1 MASVNNQ
8 SNIESLKN
16 EIERL
21 TRELDQASSE
31 KVQSAQYGLVLLEE
45 KKELQQKCEEFEA
58 LYENTKH
65 ELNITQEALAKF
77 QTSHKVTTKTGIE
90 TEESLINESVARESS
105 LTLQILELE
114 NEIKQCRHELER
126 VTAER
131 DRMLQENND
140 MGKDKEDRNMECKKL
155 RTELREVKF
164 RENRLISDYSELEE
178 ENIALQKQ
186 VSALKSSQ
194 VEFESLKHE
203 IRRLQEEMDL
213 LNLQLEEMTNLKKIA
228 EKHME
233 EALESL
239 QSEREA
245 KYALKKELDQ
255 QINRESFYNINN
267 LAYRIRGIAGEDPVS
282 SDCEDDLPGLKH
294 LEATICSEV
303 QSPDGKQVDL
313 FSEVHLNELRKLE
326 KQLEALEKDKISLTQ
341 SLRENQGMVEKSQ
354 GELQVFV
361 ARLTQLAAHVD
372 SLQHLS
378 QTVDKNLTKPAEEA
392 ARALQQYQQWFKMSS
407 KEIEL
412 LKRDIKE
419 LENLTNVSDATLQ
432 LRNEITNLKNKLF
445 DTEQKSMDLDSDLK
459 LLRDFAC
466 EAGASLDESQNTLQ
480 GVSEDLA
487 QLYHH
492 LCTINGQTPSRVILD
507 HEKEGLTPM
516 TETAPPIGEM
526 SKIELLRS
534 RLKNDIPLHELE
546 PLNDTATL
554 SRNVFTIVDQ
564 IKHLRTAVESTIE
577 LSKNKRGTTDGSYE
591 SSRDESSESEIQEL
605 QEQVVRLK
613 SLLST
618 KREQIAT
625 LRTVLKSNK
634 NTAEVALTN
643 LKSKYEKE
651 KTIVS
656 ETMMKLRNELR
667 LLKEDAAT
675 FSSLRAMF
683 AARCEEYVTQV
694 DELQQ
699 QLSAAEDE
707 KKTLNQLLRLAVQQK
722 LNITQRLEEL
732 EVDREIRNAAR
743 RPNNRNYS
751 RGGRSGGR
759 DVF

>member
-1 MASVNNQ
+1 MAATMASQ
-8 SNIESLKN
+8 EEILKS

-45 KKELQQKCEEFEA
+45 KKDLQQKCEELES
-58 LYENTKH
+58 LYENAKH
-65 ELNITQEALAKF
+65 ELHITQEALTKF
-77 QTSHKVTTKTGIE
+77 QSSHKVTTKSGIE
-90 TEESLINESVARESS
+90 SEESLLSESAARETS
-105 LTLQILELE
+105 LYSQIIELE
-114 NEIKQCRHELER
+114 NDNKQLRHELDR

-140 MGKDKEDRNMECKKL
+140 MGKDKEDRSMECKRL
-155 RTELREVKF
+155 RTELREIKF
-164 RENRLISDYSELEE
+164 RENRLILDYSELEE

-186 VSALKSSQ
+186 VSSLKSSQ

-203 IRRLQEEMDL
+203 IRRLHEEMDL
-213 LNLQLEEMTNLKKIA
+213 LNLQVEELTNLKKIA

-267 LAYRIRGIAGEDPVS
+267 LAYSIRGITEETVLGSDGE
-282 SDCEDDLPGLKH
+282 EEGLKH
-294 LEATICSEV
+294 IEASLSSGTGSELT
-303 QSPDGKQVDL
+303 SPDDKHVDL
-313 FSEVHLNELRKLE
+313 FSEVHMNELKKLE
-326 KQLEALEKDKISLTQ
+326 KQLEVLEKEKINLNQ
-341 SLRENQGMVEKSQ
+341 GLRENQSLVEKSQ
-354 GELQVFV
+354 GELQVFM

-378 QTVDKNLTKPAEEA
+378 NNFDKVLQKPSEEA
-392 ARALQQYQQWFKMSS
+392 TKLISQYQNWFKLSS
-407 KEIEL
+407 KEVDQ
-412 LKRDIKE
+412 LKEDIKQ
-419 LENLTNVSDATLQ
+419 LEKHANISDATLM
-432 LRNEITNLKNKLF
+432 LRNEITNVKNKLL
-445 DTEQKSMDLDSDLK
+445 DTEQKRMEVEGDFK
-459 LLRDFAC
+459 LLTEFSK
-466 EAGASLDESQNTLQ
+466 EAGASLEETQNNIQT
-480 GVSEDLA
+480 VTEELA

-492 LCTINGQTPSRVILD
+492 VCTVNGQTPTRVVLD
-507 HEKEGLTPM
+507 HEKEGMTPM
-516 TETAPPIGEM
+516 TETAPMMIGEM
-526 SKIELLRS
+526 SKLELLRT
-534 RLKNDIPLHELE
+534 RLKSDVPIHDLE
-546 PLNDTATL
+546 SLNDTATL
-554 SRNVFTIVDQ
+554 ARNVCTIVDQ
-564 IKHLRTAVESTIE
+564 IKHLRTAIESTIE
-577 LSKNKRGTTDGSYE
+577 KSKREKTNGTYE
-591 SSRDESSESEIQEL
+591 SKDENNEEIQEL
-605 QEQVVRLK
+605 QEQVIRLK

-643 LKSKYEKE
+643 LKSKYENE

-656 ETMMKLRNELR
+656 ETMMSLRNELR

-699 QLSAAEDE
+699 QLTAAEDE

-722 LNITQRLEEL
+722 LSLTQRLEEL
-732 EVDREIRNAAR
+732 EVDREIRNAR
-743 RPNNRNYS
+743 RQNNRNFQ
-751 RGGRSGGR
+751 RAGRSNR
-759 DVF
+759 DNLF

>member
-1 MASVNNQ
+1 MAAATDS
-8 SNIESLKN
+8 ELLKS

-21 TRELDQASSE
+21 TRELDQTISE
-31 KVQSAQYGLVLLEE
+31 QVQSAQYGLVLLEE
-45 KKELQQKCEEFEA
+45 KKELQQKCDDFEA
-58 LYENTKH
+58 LYEVTKH
-65 ELNITQEALAKF
+65 ELHITQEALAKF
-77 QTSHKVTTKTGIE
+77 QSSHKVTTKTGIE
-90 TEESLINESVARESS
+90 TEESLLHESAVRETS
-105 LTLQILELE
+105 LYSQIVDLE
-114 NEIKQCRHELER
+114 NENKQLRHELDR

-131 DRMLQENND
+131 DRMLQENSD
-140 MGKDKEDRNMECKKL
+140 MGKDKDDRGMECKRL
-155 RTELREVKF
+155 RAELREIKF

-203 IRRLQEEMDL
+203 IRRLHEEMDL
-213 LNLQLEEMTNLKKIA
+213 LNLQVEELTNLKKIA

-267 LAYRIRGIAGEDPVS
+267 LAYSIRGITEETVLGSDGE
-282 SDCEDDLPGLKH
+282 EEGLKH
-294 LEATICSEV
+294 IEASLSSGNVSELT
-303 QSPDGKQVDL
+303 SPDDKHVDL
-313 FSEVHLNELRKLE
+313 FSEVHLNELKKLE
-326 KQLEALEKDKISLTQ
+326 KQLEALEKEKLSLTQ
-341 SLRENQGMVEKSQ
+341 TLRDNQNLVEKSQ

-378 QTVDKNLTKPAEEA
+378 HNYDKVLQKPSEEA
-392 ARALQQYQQWFKMSS
+392 SKLIGQYHQWFKLSN
-407 KEIEL
+407 KEVEQ
-412 LKRDIKE
+412 LKHDIKE
-419 LENLTNVSDATLQ
+419 LEKLTNVSDATLT
-432 LRNEITNLKNKLF
+432 LRSEITNLKNKLL
-445 DTEQKSMDLDSDLK
+445 DTEQKQMDMEGDFK
-459 LLRDFAC
+459 LLREFAT
-466 EAGASLDESQNTLQ
+466 EAGTSLDETQNNLQ
-480 GVSEDLA
+480 TVTEELA

-492 LCTINGQTPSRVILD
+492 VCTVNGQTPTRVVLD
-507 HEKEGLTPM
+507 HEKEGMTPM
-516 TETAPPIGEM
+516 TETVPLIGEM
-526 SKIELLRS
+526 SKLELLRS
-534 RLKNDIPLHELE
+534 RLKSDIPLHDLE
-546 PLNDTATL
+546 SLNDTATL
-554 SRNVFTIVDQ
+554 ARNVCTVVDQ
-564 IKHLRTAVESTIE
+564 IKHLRTAIENTIE
-577 LSKNKRGTTDGSYE
+577 LSKGKRDKSDASYE
-591 SSRDESSESEIQEL
+591 SKDENSEEIQEL
-605 QEQVVRLK
+605 QEQVIRLK

-643 LKSKYEKE
+643 LKSKYENE

-699 QLSAAEDE
+699 QLTAAEDE

-722 LNITQRLEEL
+722 LSLTQRLEEL
-732 EVDREIRNAAR
+732 EVDREMRNAR
-743 RPNNRNYS
+743 RPNNRNFQ
-751 RGGRSGGR
+751 RQGRSNR
-759 DVF
+759 ENLF

>member
-1 MASVNNQ
+1 
-8 SNIESLKN
+8 
-16 EIERL
+16 
-21 TRELDQASSE
+21 
-31 KVQSAQYGLVLLEE
+31 LL
-45 KKELQQKCEEFEA
+45 Q
-58 LYENTKH
+58 
-65 ELNITQEALAKF
+65 ALAKF
-77 QTSHKVTTKTGIE
+77 HSSHKVTTKTGIE
-90 TEESLINESVARESS
+90 TEESLLSESAARETS
-105 LTLQILELE
+105 LNSQIIDLE
-114 NEIKQCRHELER
+114 NEVKQLRHELDR
-126 VTAER
+126 VTTER
-131 DRMLQENND
+131 DRMLQENTD
-140 MGKDKEDRNMECKKL
+140 MGKDREDRSMECKKL
-155 RTELREVKF
+155 RTELREIKF
-164 RENRLISDYSELEE
+164 RENRLINDYAELEE

-203 IRRLQEEMDL
+203 IRRLHEEMEL
-213 LNLQLEEMTNLKKIA
+213 LNLQVEELTNLKKIA

-255 QINRESFYNINN
+255 HINRESFYNINN
-267 LAYRIRGIAGEDPVS
+267 LAYSIRGMTDEPTLGSDGED
-282 SDCEDDLPGLKH
+282 DIPGLKRI
-294 LEATICSEV
+294 EASLGGNNASELA
-303 QSPDGKQVDL
+303 SPDDKQVDL

-326 KQLEALEKDKISLTQ
+326 KQLEQLEKEKLTLTQ
-341 SLRENQGMVEKSQ
+341 NLRDNQAMVEKSQ
-354 GELQVFV
+354 GELQVFI

-378 QTVDKNLTKPAEEA
+378 QNVDKNVSKPAQEA
-392 ARALQQYQQWFKMSS
+392 GKILNQYQQWFKMSC
-407 KEIEL
+407 KEIEQ
-412 LKRDIKE
+412 LKQDIRD
-419 LENLTNVSDATLQ
+419 LEKLTNVSDATLQ
-432 LRNEITNLKNKLF
+432 LRTEITNLKNKLS
-445 DTEQKSMDLDSDLK
+445 DTEQRSMDLECDLK
-459 LLRDFAC
+459 LLREFAS
-466 EAGASLDESQNTLQ
+466 EAGTSLDETQNNLQ
-480 GVSEDLA
+480 TVTEELA

-492 LCTINGQTPSRVILD
+492 VCTVNGQTPTRVVLD
-507 HEKEGLTPM
+507 HEKEGMTPM

-534 RLKNDIPLHELE
+534 RLKSDIPLHDLE
-546 PLNDTATL
+546 VLNDAAVL
-554 SRNVFTIVDQ
+554 ARNVCTIVDQ
-564 IKHLRTAVESTIE
+564 IKHLRNAIENTIE
-577 LSKNKRGTTDGSYE
+577 LSKIKREKSNGLYE
-591 SSRDESSESEIQEL
+591 SSKDENSEEIAEL
-605 QEQVVRLK
+605 QEQVIRLK

-643 LKSKYEKE
+643 LKAKYENE

-699 QLSAAEDE
+699 QLTAAEEE

-722 LNITQRLEEL
+722 LGLTQRLEEL
-732 EVDREIRNAAR
+732 EVDREIRNAR
-743 RPNNRNYS
+743 KPNNRS
-751 RGGRSGGR
+751 FQRPGRSNR
-759 DVF
+759 DMF